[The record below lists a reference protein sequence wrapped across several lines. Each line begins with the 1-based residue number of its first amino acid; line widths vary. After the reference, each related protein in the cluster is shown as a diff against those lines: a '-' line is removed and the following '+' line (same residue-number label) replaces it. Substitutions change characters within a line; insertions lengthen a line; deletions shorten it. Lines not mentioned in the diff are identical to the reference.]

1 MVLEFNFWITQI
13 GPYLEFYVNSKA
25 IKLKAIEYLTKK
37 TQNLLI
43 DISLITIG
51 NVTVSWKSLKQD
63 CVVRSTMKYK
73 LIGLNLIGGTQFIF

>member
-51 NVTVSWKSLKQD
+51 NVTVS
-63 CVVRSTMKYK
+63 
-73 LIGLNLIGGTQFIF
+73 